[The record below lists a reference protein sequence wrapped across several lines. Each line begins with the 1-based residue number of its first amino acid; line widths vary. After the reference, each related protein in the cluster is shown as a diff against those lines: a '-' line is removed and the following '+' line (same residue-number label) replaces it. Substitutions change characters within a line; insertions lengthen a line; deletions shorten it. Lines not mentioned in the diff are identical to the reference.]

1 MKPRTPLG
9 RAKFGEILLVQL
21 LLPLPLLLQLLDL
34 ALGHLAAV
42 GQLSRE
48 PLGVP
53 LLVLCVALEHLE
65 RRHLSLG
72 PLLLV
77 GLLPRFAG
85 YEIGQ
90 HSLSWAK

>member
-1 MKPRTPLG
+1 MEPLTLLG
-9 RAKFGEILLVQL
+9 GAKLGEILLVQL

-42 GQLSRE
+42 SQLRRE
-48 PLGVP
+48 PLGVT

-65 RRHLSLG
+65 RRHLGLG

-77 GLLPRFAG
+77 GLLPGFAC
-85 YEIGQ
+85 YE
-90 HSLSWAK
+90 AC